1 MPTTNTLAQK
11 RIEALENQ
19 LDTFDTDDGKLLAL
33 NELAGFYTFTN
44 IREAQKR
51 LAEQNRLL
59 LKREYPDLLLNFN
72 LNTAIVENQFYNYRL
87 SEIHFRQALAI
98 VENEGNVSQLVEVLI
113 DFAGTLI
120 NMHKLTEAANLLER
134 ADLQLK
140 SFPDEILSARLLCRE
155 GY

>member
-1 MPTTNTLAQK
+1 MPSNNTLAQK
-11 RIEALENQ
+11 RIDDLENR
-19 LDTFDTDDGKLLAL
+19 LATFESDDVRLLAL

-51 LAEQNRLL
+51 LAEQQLL
-59 LKREYPDLLLNFN
+59 LQKRPYPDLLLSFH

-113 DFAGTLI
+113 DFAG
-120 NMHKLTEAANLLER
+120 H
-134 ADLQLK
+134 
-140 SFPDEILSARLLCRE
+140 
-155 GY
+155 